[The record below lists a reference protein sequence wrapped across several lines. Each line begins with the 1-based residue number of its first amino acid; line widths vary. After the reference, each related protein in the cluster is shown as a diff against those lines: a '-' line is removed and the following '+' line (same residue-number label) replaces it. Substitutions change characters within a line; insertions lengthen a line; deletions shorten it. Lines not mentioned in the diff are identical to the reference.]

1 MKEVKEIVLK
11 EFENELNEQEQ
22 VYEYNPQTYTQPSSS
37 KLKVKIYE
45 QKNTQLIQIGD
56 KSRRSPARPT
66 FTSKLYR
73 NSGMAEDKFHIT
85 ELKLGKSLTF
95 VLYNEVR

>member
-45 QKNTQLIQIGD
+45 
-56 KSRRSPARPT
+56 
-66 FTSKLYR
+66 
-73 NSGMAEDKFHIT
+73 
-85 ELKLGKSLTF
+85 
-95 VLYNEVR
+95 